1 MMTVLIL
8 PITIHF
14 KKENFFLKTAF
25 QSTAE
30 VRQLRIMHAWRDV
43 TTLESELFIV
53 LMNEIPLITVRKKNH
68 LLPLSKWASVSEY
81 LQRRRMLPFKC
92 RQQLHECERSILSLM
107 MLRIDEC
114 VFFILESHFDIMFSG
129 ACRRTI
135 YSITD
140 FANLE
145 NETFSQ
151 QMNLSSGGFKL
162 KKLSNQ
168 GIKHCK
174 WLVHSSKHTGPINH
188 SKKSQKNQSLQEV
201 PKKNQSLLDCSAY
214 RA

>member
-1 MMTVLIL
+1 
-8 PITIHF
+8 
-14 KKENFFLKTAF
+14 
-25 QSTAE
+25 
-30 VRQLRIMHAWRDV
+30 
-43 TTLESELFIV
+43 
-53 LMNEIPLITVRKKNH
+53 
-68 LLPLSKWASVSEY
+68 
-81 LQRRRMLPFKC
+81 MLPFKC

-201 PKKNQSLLDCSAY
+201 PKKNQSLLDQCSAY